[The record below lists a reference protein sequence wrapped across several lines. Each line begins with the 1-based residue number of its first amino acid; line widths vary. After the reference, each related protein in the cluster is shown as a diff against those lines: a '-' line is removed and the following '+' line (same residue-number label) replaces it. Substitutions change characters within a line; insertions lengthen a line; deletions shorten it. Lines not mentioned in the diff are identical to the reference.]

1 MFCVYTQTF
10 PDSLHMA
17 DTGVFQHVLY
27 HMFDHVKEEIFV
39 HLDDGS
45 KRFAQPPSLHSLSPV
60 LAPNEGR
67 ARTKG
72 GGRKGGLGSTRGP
85 GPGSGREGLTRT
97 YSNQTVSGKLAGGSR
112 PWIV

>member
-45 KRFAQPPSLHSLSPV
+45 KRFAQPPSLQSLSAV
-60 LAPNEGR
+60 LAPHLG
-67 ARTKG
+67 
-72 GGRKGGLGSTRGP
+72 KGGLEQKGEA
-85 GPGSGREGLTRT
+85 GREGL
-97 YSNQTVSGKLAGGSR
+97 G
-112 PWIV
+112 